1 MFERFTE
8 KAIKAVML
16 SQEESRQLGHNFV
29 GTEQI
34 LLGLVG
40 ETRGIA
46 SRVLGGFDVNLPEA
60 RKEVERLVGRGSG
73 FVSVQIPFTPRAK
86 RVLELSIEEARD
98 LGHGYVGTE
107 HMLLALLEEEAGIGM
122 QILQQLG
129 LRPSVIRTEVLA
141 EIGANEERPQLLES
155 DYDTPALDDFTVNLT
170 QLAESNALDPVVG
183 RDKEIDRV
191 LQILARRRKNNPILV
206 GEPGVG
212 KTAIAEGLADRI
224 VGGSVPEFIKGAQ
237 IVSLDVG
244 LLLAGTR
251 YRGEFEERLKCVLED
266 LVALSYGYPKANGDP
281 CFALLV
287 IDEIHTVVGSGAAE
301 GAVDGSNIL
310 KPGLSRGLIHCLGAT
325 TVEEYRSQIE
335 RDAALERRFQPVQI
349 GEPSVLETIGILRII
364 RANFEEHHGLRI
376 SEKALSAAAT
386 LSNNFI
392 QDRFLPDKAIDL
404 IDEASA
410 CVSIRSQQLP
420 ESVRGLEREIE
431 QAARDKSRSIQRE
444 DFKKASRELER
455 EMELRAQLSAVLAG
469 LKESG
474 FTAIDERRPIV
485 QEEDV
490 AVVVEAWTGIPV
502 QQVSQSESAT
512 LLQMEEKLRT
522 RIIGQRQ
529 AVNSVTTAVK
539 RARVGLKNP
548 NRPIASFLFSGPTG
562 VGKTELVKALAE
574 CFYMSKD
581 ALVRLDMSEYME
593 RHTVA
598 KLIGSPPGYI
608 GYSEGGQLTE
618 AVRRKPYTI
627 VLFDEVEKAHPS
639 VFNLLLQVLE
649 DGRLTDSKG
658 RTTDFKNTIIVLTSN
673 IGAQMLD
680 TEDTPKDKLGFNVKA
695 PDKID
700 PLMDQDTEDN
710 DEEEPTEEE
719 TERYD
724 GMKIIV
730 NRELKKFFRPEFIN
744 RLDEIIVFDH
754 LTKKNLEKIAVLLLN
769 ELSNRMK
776 ERFTLVVSDSAR
788 RALIESEYNKA
799 MGARPLRRAFQ
810 KLLESRLASS
820 LLDGSIKPNSTVEVT
835 TNEDAKL
842 IIKIKDKEIPVEKE
856 PEDAVFKSLLPLM
869 DAFDH
874 IKINTLRNIAS
885 KGYENYKK
893 DPV

>member
-46 SRVLGGFDVNLPEA
+46 SRVLGTFGVNLAEA

-107 HMLLALLEEEAGIGM
+107 HMLLALLEEEAGVGM

-129 LRPSVIRTEVLA
+129 LKPSVIRTEVLT
-141 EIGANEERPQLLES
+141 EIGASEERPQLLES

-224 VGGSVPEFIKGAQ
+224 IGGSVPEFIKGAQ

-335 RDAALERRFQPVQI
+335 RDAALERRFQPVQV

-444 DFKKASRELER
+444 DFTKASLELER
-455 EMELRAQLSAVLAG
+455 EMELRAQLSAVLTG

-474 FTAIDERRPIV
+474 FTIIDERRPIV

-512 LLQMEEKLRT
+512 LLQMEEKLRA

-574 CFYMSKD
+574 CFYMSKE

-680 TEDTPKDKLGFNVKA
+680 TDTPKDKLGFNVKA
-695 PDKID
+695 PDKVD
-700 PLMDQDTEDN
+700 SLMDDDTED
-710 DEEEPTEEE
+710 DDEEPTEEE
-719 TERYD
+719 MERYNS
-724 GMKIIV
+724 MKIIV

-744 RLDEIIVFDH
+744 RLDEVIVFDH

-776 ERFTLVVSDSAR
+776 DRFALVVSDSAR
-788 RALIESEYNKA
+788 DVLIAEEYNRA
-799 MGARPLRRAFQ
+799 FGARPLRRAFQ
-810 KLLESRLASS
+810 KLLESRLAGS

-835 TNEDAKL
+835 TDDDNKL
-842 IIKIKDKEIPVEKE
+842 LIKIKEKGKEVEPKKE
-856 PEDAVFKSLLPLM
+856 LSLEATLLPILE
-869 DAFDH
+869 DEFQA
-874 IKINTLRNIAS
+874 IVLPEGKRVKRA
-885 KGYENYKK
+885 KK
-893 DPV
+893 NLVSA

>member
-46 SRVLGGFDVNLPEA
+46 SKVLSTFGITLAET

-107 HMLLALLEEEAGIGM
+107 HMLLALLEEEAGVGM
-122 QILQQLG
+122 QILEQLG
-129 LRPSVIRTEVLA
+129 VRPSLIRTEVLS
-141 EIGANEERPQLLES
+141 EIGANEERPQVVES
-155 DYDTPALDDFTVNLT
+155 EYETPALDDFTVNLT
-170 QLAESNALDPVVG
+170 QLAASGALDPVVG

-212 KTAIAEGLADRI
+212 KTAVAEGLADRI

-266 LVALSYGYPKANGDP
+266 LVALSYGRPKENGDP

-335 RDAALERRFQPVQI
+335 KDAALERRFQPVKI
-349 GEPSVLETIGILRII
+349 EEPSVLETIGILRII
-364 RANFEEHHGLRI
+364 RSGFEEHHGLRI

-420 ESVRGLEREIE
+420 QAVRGLEREIE
-431 QAARDKSRSIQRE
+431 QASRDKTRAIQRE
-444 DFKKASRELER
+444 NFRKASFELER
-455 EMELRAQLSAVLAG
+455 EVELRAQLSAVLAG

-474 FTAIDERRPIV
+474 FEILEERRPV
-485 QEEDV
+485 VTEDDV

-502 QQVSQSESAT
+502 QQVSQAESTT
-512 LLQMEEKLRT
+512 LLKMENQLRA
-522 RIIGQRQ
+522 RIVGQKQ
-529 AVNSVTTAVK
+529 AVAAVVTAVK
-539 RARVGLKNP
+539 RSRVGLKNP
-548 NRPIASFLFSGPTG
+548 NRPIASLLFSGPTG

-608 GYSEGGQLTE
+608 GYTEGGQLTE
-618 AVRRKPYTI
+618 AVRRKPYTV

-658 RTTDFKNTIIVLTSN
+658 RTTDFKNTMVILTSN
-673 IGAQMLD
+673 IGANLLAEEETGTSSND
-680 TEDTPKDKLGFNVKA
+680 NIGFNVKKTAKVA
-695 PDKID
+695 PVKLEDSTENGIDSDEEVYID
-700 PLMDQDTEDN
+700 PV
-710 DEEEPTEEE
+710 EEA
-719 TERYD
+719 ERLARYNN
-724 GMKIIV
+724 MKSIV
-730 NRELKKFFRPEFIN
+730 NGELKKFFRPEFIN

-754 LTKKNLEKIAVLLLN
+754 LTKRDLQKIANLLLK
-769 ELSNRMK
+769 ELSDRMK
-776 ERFTLVVSDSAR
+776 ERFTLVVSDDAR
-788 RALIESEYNKA
+788 DVLINEEYNRLY
-799 MGARPLRRAFQ
+799 GARPLRRAFM
-810 KLLESRLASS
+810 KLLESRLAGS
-820 LLDGSIKPNSTVEVT
+820 LLDGSIGLNSTVEVT
-835 TNEDAKL
+835 TDSDNKLAINITSGKPKSED
-842 IIKIKDKEIPVEKE
+842 
-856 PEDAVFKSLLPLM
+856 
-869 DAFDH
+869 
-874 IKINTLRNIAS
+874 N
-885 KGYENYKK
+885 G
-893 DPV
+893 

>member
-34 LLGLVG
+34 LLGLIG

-46 SRVLGGFDVNLPEA
+46 SRVLATFGVTLVEA

-107 HMLLALLEEEAGIGM
+107 HMLLALLEEEAGVGM

-129 LRPSVIRTEVLA
+129 VKPAVIRTEVLS
-141 EIGANEERPQLLES
+141 EIGASEERPQVVES
-155 DYDTPALDDFTVNLT
+155 DYETPALDDFTVNLT
-170 QLAESNALDPVVG
+170 QLAASNALDPVVG

-212 KTAIAEGLADRI
+212 KTAVAEGLADRV

-266 LVALSYGYPKANGDP
+266 LVALSYGYPKENGDP

-335 RDAALERRFQPVQI
+335 RDPALERRFQPVKVE
-349 GEPSVLETIGILRII
+349 EPSILETVGILRII
-364 RANFEEHHGLRI
+364 RAGFEEHHGLRI

-431 QAARDKSRSIQRE
+431 QACRDKTRSIQRE
-444 DFKKASRELER
+444 DFKTASLQLER

-474 FTAIDERRPIV
+474 YKTIDERRPIV
-485 QEEDV
+485 NEEDV
-490 AVVVEAWTGIPV
+490 AVVVESWTGIPV

-512 LLQMEEKLRT
+512 LLQMEEKLRA
-522 RIIGQRQ
+522 RIVGQRQ
-529 AVNSVTTAVK
+529 AVTAVTTAIK

-608 GYSEGGQLTE
+608 GYTEGGQLTE

-658 RTTDFKNTIIVLTSN
+658 RTTDFKNTIVILTSN
-673 IGAQMLD
+673 IGAQLLD
-680 TEDTPKDKLGFNVKA
+680 TETPQDKLGFNVKPA
-695 PDKID
+695 KKSD
-700 PLMDQDTEDN
+700 PLAEANETD
-710 DEEEPTEEE
+710 DEEAEDSEEDL
-719 TERYD
+719 ERYKA
-724 GMKIIV
+724 MKAIV

-754 LTKKNLEKIAVLLLN
+754 LTKQDLQKIAGLLLA

-776 ERFTLVVSDSAR
+776 GRFTLVVSDSAR
-788 RALIESEYNKA
+788 DVLIAEEYNRLY
-799 MGARPLRRAFQ
+799 GARPLRRAFM
-810 KLLESRLASS
+810 KLLESRLAGS
-820 LLDGSIKPNSTVEVT
+820 LLDGSIQPNSTVEVT
-835 TNEDAKL
+835 TNAENKL
-842 IIKIKDKEIPVEKE
+842 AIKITANEKITEEANETVVSLPV
-856 PEDAVFKSLLPLM
+856 
-869 DAFDH
+869 
-874 IKINTLRNIAS
+874 
-885 KGYENYKK
+885 G
-893 DPV
+893 

>member
-46 SRVLGGFDVNLPEA
+46 SRVLGGFDVSLSEA

-224 VGGSVPEFIKGAQ
+224 VGGSIPEFIKGAQ

-335 RDAALERRFQPVQI
+335 RDAALERRFQPVQV

-364 RANFEEHHGLRI
+364 RVNFEEHHGLRI

-700 PLMDQDTEDN
+700 PLMDQDIEDS
-710 DEEEPTEEE
+710 DDEEPTEEE
-719 TERYD
+719 MERYD

-754 LTKKNLEKIAVLLLN
+754 LTKPNLEKIAVLLLN

-776 ERFTLVVSDSAR
+776 ERFKLVVSKSAR
-788 RALIESEYNKA
+788 KALIESEYNKA

-835 TNEDAKL
+835 TNDDAKL
-842 IIKIKDKEIPVEKE
+842 IIKIKDKEIPVERE
-856 PEDAVFKSLLPLM
+856 PEGALFKSLLPLM

-874 IKINTLRNIAS
+874 IKINMIRREMAKRGPGWI
-885 KGYENYKK
+885 
-893 DPV
+893 

>member
-46 SRVLGGFDVNLPEA
+46 SRVLGGFDVSLSEA

-224 VGGSVPEFIKGAQ
+224 VGGSIPEFIKGAQ

-335 RDAALERRFQPVQI
+335 RDAALERRFQPVQV

-364 RANFEEHHGLRI
+364 RVNFEEHHGLRI

-695 PDKID
+695 PDKVD
-700 PLMDQDTEDN
+700 PLMDQDIEDS
-710 DEEEPTEEE
+710 DDEEPTEEE
-719 TERYD
+719 MERYD

-754 LTKKNLEKIAVLLLN
+754 LTKPNLEKIAVLLLN

-776 ERFTLVVSDSAR
+776 ERFKLVVSKSAR
-788 RALIESEYNKA
+788 KALIESEYNKA

-835 TNEDAKL
+835 TNDDAKL
-842 IIKIKDKEIPVEKE
+842 IIKIKDKEIPVERE
-856 PEDAVFKSLLPLM
+856 PEGALFKSLLPLM

-874 IKINTLRNIAS
+874 IKINMIRREMAKRGPGWI
-885 KGYENYKK
+885 
-893 DPV
+893 

>member
-46 SRVLGGFDVNLPEA
+46 SRVLGTFGITLADT

-107 HMLLALLEEEAGIGM
+107 HMLLALLEEEAGVGM

-129 LRPSVIRTEVLA
+129 VKPSLIRTEVLS
-141 EIGANEERPQLLES
+141 EIGANEERPQALES
-155 DYDTPALDDFTVNLT
+155 GYETPALDDFTVNLT
-170 QLAESNALDPVVG
+170 ELALSNALDPVVG

-191 LQILARRRKNNPILV
+191 LQILARRRKNNPVLV

-212 KTAIAEGLADRI
+212 KTAVAEGLADRV

-266 LVALSYGYPKANGDP
+266 LVALSYGQPKENGDP

-325 TVEEYRSQIE
+325 TVEEYRAQIE
-335 RDAALERRFQPVQI
+335 RDAALERRFQPVKI
-349 GEPSVLETIGILRII
+349 EEPTIPDTVGILRIL
-364 RANFEEHHGLRI
+364 RARFEEHHGLRI
-376 SEKALSAAAT
+376 SEKALTAAAT

-431 QAARDKSRSIQRE
+431 QAYREKTRAIQRE
-444 DFKKASRELER
+444 NFKIASMHLER
-455 EMELRAQLSAVLAG
+455 EVELRAQLTAVLAG

-474 FTAIDERRPIV
+474 YGPIRERKPIV
-485 QEEDV
+485 GESDV
-490 AVVVEAWTGIPV
+490 AAVVESWTGIPV
-502 QQVSQSESAT
+502 QQVSQAESAN
-512 LLQMEEKLRT
+512 LIEMEQKMRA
-522 RIIGQRQ
+522 RIVGQKQ
-529 AVNSVTTAVK
+529 AVAAVTTAVK
-539 RARVGLKNP
+539 RSRVGLKNP
-548 NRPIASFLFSGPTG
+548 NRPIASLLFSGPTG

-608 GYSEGGQLTE
+608 GYTEGGQLTE
-618 AVRRKPYTI
+618 AVRRRPYTV

-658 RTTDFKNTIIVLTSN
+658 KTTDFKNTIVILTSN
-673 IGAQMLD
+673 IGAHMLD
-680 TEDTPKDKLGFNVKA
+680 NESPTDNLGFKVKKSREKLEA
-695 PDKID
+695 TTGSSNEGD
-700 PLMDQDTEDN
+700 
-710 DEEEPTEEE
+710 EEE
-719 TERYD
+719 TEENIEQSERYKT
-724 GMKIIV
+724 MKSIV
-730 NRELKKFFRPEFIN
+730 MKELKKFFRPEFIN

-754 LTKKNLEKIAVLLLN
+754 LTKENLQDIANLLLKD
-769 ELSNRMK
+769 LSKRMK
-776 ERFTLVVSDSAR
+776 GRFTLVVSDEAR
-788 RALIESEYNKA
+788 DVLINEEYNRLY
-799 MGARPLRRAFQ
+799 GARPLRRAFM
-810 KLLESRLASS
+810 KLLENRLAGS
-820 LLDGSIKPNSTVEVT
+820 LLDGTLKPNSLVEVT
-835 TNEDAKL
+835 T
-842 IIKIKDKEIPVEKE
+842 DKENNLAIRITEGKGGDTEENDSTVSLPVE
-856 PEDAVFKSLLPLM
+856 V
-869 DAFDH
+869 
-874 IKINTLRNIAS
+874 
-885 KGYENYKK
+885 KK
-893 DPV
+893 REAELVT

>member
-46 SRVLGGFDVNLPEA
+46 SRVLGTFGVSLSET

-107 HMLLALLEEEAGIGM
+107 HMLLALLEEEAGVGM

-129 LRPSVIRTEVLA
+129 VKPGVIRTEVLS
-141 EIGANEERPQLLES
+141 EIGASEERPQIVES
-155 DYDTPALDDFTVNLT
+155 DYETPALDDFTVNLT
-170 QLAESNALDPVVG
+170 ELAASNALDPVVG

-212 KTAIAEGLADRI
+212 KTAVAEGLADRVI
-224 VGGSVPEFIKGAQ
+224 GGSVPEFIKGAQ

-266 LVALSYGYPKANGDP
+266 LVALSYGYPKDNGDP

-325 TVEEYRSQIE
+325 TVEEYRNHIE
-335 RDAALERRFQPVQI
+335 RDAALERRFQPVKVE
-349 GEPSVLETIGILRII
+349 EPTILETIGILRII
-364 RANFEEHHGLRI
+364 RAGFEEHHGLRI

-431 QAARDKSRSIQRE
+431 QACRDKTRSIQRE
-444 DFKKASRELER
+444 DFTTASMQLER

-469 LKESG
+469 LKERG
-474 FTAIDERRPIV
+474 FKTLDERRPV
-485 QEEDV
+485 VNEEDV
-490 AVVVEAWTGIPV
+490 AVVVESWTGIPV
-502 QQVSQSESAT
+502 QQVSESESVT
-512 LLQMEEKLRT
+512 LLNMELKLKK
-522 RIIGQRQ
+522 RIVGQRP
-529 AVNSVTTAVK
+529 AVNAVVTAIK

-608 GYSEGGQLTE
+608 GYTEGGQLTE

-658 RTTDFKNTIIVLTSN
+658 KTTDFKNTMVVLTSN
-673 IGAQMLD
+673 IGAQMIEAD
-680 TEDTPKDKLGFNVKA
+680 SGGGDDDKLGFKVK
-695 PDKID
+695 PPKKID
-700 PLMDQDTEDN
+700 PLEQ
-710 DEEEPTEEE
+710 EEEEEDEDEDVEEE
-719 TERYD
+719 EEQSEEDLARYNS
-724 GMKIIV
+724 MKAIV

-754 LTKKNLEKIAVLLLN
+754 LTKSDLQKISGLLLA

-776 ERFTLVVSDSAR
+776 GRFTLVVSDSAR
-788 RALIESEYNKA
+788 DVLINEEYNRLY
-799 MGARPLRRAFQ
+799 GARPLRRAFM
-810 KLLESRLASS
+810 KLLESRLAGS
-820 LLDGSIKPNSTVEVT
+820 LLDGSIPPNSTVEVT
-835 TNEDAKL
+835 TNDDNKL
-842 IIKIKDKEIPVEKE
+842 AIKITAAEKDKVNDKQSKSEEELVNLPVG
-856 PEDAVFKSLLPLM
+856 V
-869 DAFDH
+869 
-874 IKINTLRNIAS
+874 
-885 KGYENYKK
+885 
-893 DPV
+893 

>member
-46 SRVLGGFDVNLPEA
+46 SRVLGGFDVSLSEA

-224 VGGSVPEFIKGAQ
+224 VGGSIPEFIKGAQ

-335 RDAALERRFQPVQI
+335 RDAALERRFQPVQV

-364 RANFEEHHGLRI
+364 RVNFEEHHGLRI

-695 PDKID
+695 PDKVD
-700 PLMDQDTEDN
+700 LLMDQDIEDS
-710 DEEEPTEEE
+710 DDEEPTEEE
-719 TERYD
+719 MERYD

-754 LTKKNLEKIAVLLLN
+754 LTKPNLEKIAVLLLN

-776 ERFTLVVSDSAR
+776 ERFKLVVSKSAR
-788 RALIESEYNKA
+788 KALIESEYNKA

-835 TNEDAKL
+835 TNDDAKL
-842 IIKIKDKEIPVEKE
+842 IIKIKDKEIPVERE
-856 PEDAVFKSLLPLM
+856 PEGALFKSLLPLM

-874 IKINTLRNIAS
+874 IKINMIRREMAKRGPGWI
-885 KGYENYKK
+885 
-893 DPV
+893 